1 MKPRKKRSVPLYILF
16 LIISFLFIFIYS
28 MLANVLYPTDLAD
41 TNLLS
46 RLKPPSFLE
55 GGSPEYLLGT
65 DSLGRDFFVRLIY
78 GTRNSLLISMAS
90 MVIACT
96 LGVALGVLSGLCG
109 GWVDQIISFVV
120 DARLSIPFTI
130 IAIVCA
136 SIFGRDKFTLMMIM
150 GLTGWA
156 TFARLIRGQIL
167 QLKELSF
174 MECSRAMGASRMRIL
189 FEHVLKNIASPLIV
203 EVTMKLGGFILLESS
218 LSFLGLGIQPPD
230 VSLGIMVSNGR
241 DYLINYPWLTL
252 VPGGLIVIVTL
263 QFSLVGDWLRDKLD
277 PKMRSNR

>member
-1 MKPRKKRSVPLYILF
+1 MHKRRNIPLYILF
-16 LIISFLFIFIYS
+16 LMVSFLCIFLYS
-28 MLANVLYPTDLAD
+28 MLANVLYPIDLAD
-41 TNLLS
+41 TNLLC
-46 RLKPPSFLE
+46 RLKPPAFLE

-96 LGVALGVLSGLCG
+96 LGVALGVMSGLCG
-109 GWVDQIISFVV
+109 GWMDQLISFVV

-174 MECSRAMGASRMRIL
+174 IECSRAMGASSLRIL

-241 DYLINYPWLTL
+241 DYLINAPWLTL
-252 VPGGLIVIVTL
+252 VPGGLIVVFTL

-277 PKMRSNR
+277 PKMQNNR